1 MLHRPSSFVS
11 FPIYFAYVLEQKW
24 QQGAKRPLDVVLA
37 ICALLLLSP
46 ALLLIASL
54 VKLTSRGP
62 VFFRQRRIGASG
74 QIFEILKF
82 RTMYDNSPG
91 QDGTIQA
98 VTGDCRVTKVGAFL
112 RRWSL
117 DELPQLFNVVRGDMS
132 MVGPRP
138 HPVQM
143 MVEGQPFEQV
153 VTNYSARHLVRPGIT
168 GWAQVNGWR
177 GETSTV
183 DKAKKRV
190 EFDLYYIANW
200 TILLDL
206 KILAMTIPAVLTGRN
221 AV

>member
-11 FPIYFAYVLEQKW
+11 FPVYYAYVLEQKW

-98 VTGDCRVTKVGAFL
+98 VAGDCRVTKVGAFL

-200 TILLDL
+200 SILLDL
-206 KILAMTIPAVLTGRN
+206 KILGMTIPAVFTGRN